1 MENQPND
8 DHSRWEQLEME
19 TKTHIVQCEERWKT
33 NFNRLDNIDE
43 SLRKIETRTI
53 AVGGGLIVF
62 LAGLIVTILTG
73 MNSL

>member
-1 MENQPND
+1 MENQQND
-8 DHSRWEQLEME
+8 DLSRWEQLEIE

-33 NFNRLDNIDE
+33 NFNRLDDIDA
-43 SLRKIETRTI
+43 SLRKIEARTI

-73 MNSL
+73 MN